1 MIVIIIIVAITVIG
15 TMIIQTEGVTDQVAL
30 LVIRVMEARVIPV
43 TETTAEV
50 ILLVGFQKVLF
61 FVMAIPSFVSQ
72 ALLLVR

>member
-15 TMIIQTEGVTDQVAL
+15 TMIIQGVTDQVAL
-30 LVIRVMEARVIPV
+30 SVIRVMEARVIPV

-61 FVMAIPSFVSQ
+61 FVMAIPLFVSQ